1 MHPIL
6 STNYT
11 NLAIEWMERIVKR
24 KLLLLFKVFFV
35 VWKKECGCTQR
46 IQAAQ
51 LLLLRAFD
59 QR

>member
-24 KLLLLFKVFFV
+24 KLLLLFKVVFV
-35 VWKKECGCTQR
+35 VWKKGVRMHSEDSGCSVVV
-46 IQAAQ
+46 IESV
-51 LLLLRAFD
+51 
-59 QR
+59 